1 MLTTHDLSDVE
12 KLCRRVM
19 IIDRGELLFDG
30 ALAEIRDRFGRA
42 RELVVEFAEPYD
54 DVAIPDA
61 RITSREGRQVTYSFD
76 PGRVTA
82 SKLIGQLS
90 ARYRILDLA
99 VLEPEIESI
108 IRNIYENRL
117 L

>member
-1 MLTTHDLSDVE
+1 M
-12 KLCRRVM
+12 
-19 IIDRGELLFDG
+19 
-30 ALAEIRDRFGRA
+30 
-42 RELVVEFAEPYD
+42 
-54 DVAIPDA
+54 
-61 RITSREGRQVTYSFD
+61 TYSFD
-76 PGRVTA
+76 RGRVTA